1 MATHNIDWFKKNRK
15 EQYEYINNIVSKTD
29 FTKHL
34 IINAPVKSGK
44 RIMVEISSL
53 LERGKHIFL
62 TALHRKADES
72 QREELRQYNII
83 VHSINN
89 QKKLHECIK
98 DIKKEVK
105 KNERIIIHFDECDFG
120 VGKFQLLSSVYKVCL
135 EYPNIQIRK
144 FSATPEVAQQD
155 FKNIE
160 SFKNNCIMLQP
171 TFQPHSSYFG
181 IKKYL
186 EEGRF
191 QEAEDFITVNNG
203 NPELSEQAK
212 NLLQELKDSDDK
224 KNIGIVRLAGT
235 IIINEKRQ
243 QKYDVLKDI
252 FAKEIKEKYSI
263 RCKFVSTKDDK
274 IDWDDEE
281 FWGDHN
287 PERRYLYIICQ
298 VAGRSTEW
306 KCHPYLKWYHCKR
319 TDSTPVSTQI
329 QDQERVN
336 HYKTSQY
343 NNDNEIKLYG
353 NKDIA
358 EYSSKLIDNEELT
371 KRIGSRPIHGM
382 LKRGKNDKIITDC
395 KYCDTFEEVLET
407 LKKNL
412 KLKNPPKIKKNK
424 IINEKNKFSK
434 KMYIGQNLYS
444 IKNYNKYSKLENF
457 YTSNIRTQK
466 TDFIKKGKGEPPVWF
481 KSKCKDKE
489 KVGISDTTKYRVHVF
504 YEDDETNF
512 NKYKFLVKW
521 YVGKKGCE
529 FKNTSMFNDA

>member
-1 MATHNIDWFKKNRK
+1 MTTHNNDWFKKNRK
-15 EQYEYINNIVSKTD
+15 EQYQYINEKVSKCD

-53 LERGKHIFL
+53 LEKGKHIFL

-72 QREELRQYNII
+72 QREELRQYNIV

-89 QKKLHECIK
+89 KKKLHECIK
-98 DIKKEVK
+98 DIKKQIS

-120 VGKFQLLSSVYKVCL
+120 VGKQQLLSSVYKLCL

-144 FSATPEVAQQD
+144 FSATPEVARDD
-155 FKNIE
+155 FRKFQ
-160 SFKNNCIMLQP
+160 SDNCMMLP
-171 TFQPHSSYFG
+171 SFQPHPCYFG

-191 QEAEDFITVNNG
+191 YEAEDFITVNNE

-212 NLLQELKDSDDK
+212 TLLQELKDSSDK

-235 IIINEKRQ
+235 IIINEERQ
-243 QKYDVLKDI
+243 QKYDVLKDVL
-252 FAKEIKEKYSI
+252 AKEIKEKYNI
-263 RCKFVSTKDDK
+263 RCKFISTKDDK

-287 PERRYLYIICQ
+287 PGRRYLYIICQ

-336 HYKTSQY
+336 HYKTSEY
-343 NNDNEIKLYG
+343 NHDNEIKLYG
-353 NKDIA
+353 NEDIA
-358 EYSSKLIDNEELT
+358 KYSAKLIDMETLIIKMG
-371 KRIGSRPIHGM
+371 KRPVHGM
-382 LKRGKNDKIITDC
+382 LKRGKEFNFITNC
-395 KYCDTFEEVLET
+395 KYCDTFKEVITT
-407 LKKNL
+407 LNKH
-412 KLKNPPKIKKNK
+412 KISHNIRENK
-424 IINEKNKFSK
+424 FINEKNKFSK
-434 KMYIGQNLYS
+434 RMQIGRKTYD
-444 IKNYNKYSKLENF
+444 IKNYDKYSNLENF
-457 YTSNIRTQK
+457 YTSNVRTQRK
-466 TDFIKKGKGEPPVWF
+466 DFIIKEKGEPPVWF
-481 KSKCKDKE
+481 KSKCNDKE
-489 KVGISDTTKYRVHVF
+489 KVGISDKTQYRVHV
-504 YEDDETNF
+504 YYDDGETNF
-512 NKYKFLVKW
+512 KNYKFLVKW
-521 YVGKKGCE
+521 YIDKKECE
-529 FKNTSMFNDA
+529 FKNTSMFNET